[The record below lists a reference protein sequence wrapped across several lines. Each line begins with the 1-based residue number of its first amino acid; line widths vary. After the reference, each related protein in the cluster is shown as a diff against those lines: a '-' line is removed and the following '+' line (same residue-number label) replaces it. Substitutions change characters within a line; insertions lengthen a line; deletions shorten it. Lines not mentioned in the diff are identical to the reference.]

1 MDSVSLFFVCLFVFA
16 SEAILVCARLVE
28 LLIRETTTSL
38 QKPYKE
44 GYI

>member
-1 MDSVSLFFVCLFVFA
+1 MDSVSLFFFFVCA